1 MREQQSA
8 RRARAETEVA
18 LEKLQA
24 IQSITDSTLITLTVD
39 GLLAE
44 LLARLRR
51 RLNCDNAVVYLVD
64 PEKPQLYPRAFDGV
78 GVDTIRERRVPFGAG
93 FSGRVFSE
101 RRPLIIDDIASLDL
115 ADITGIS
122 PDEVLATCR
131 STMGAPLRVADKV
144 IGVLVVNS
152 METRYFVADDLN
164 LLLLVAD
171 RVAPIIERRSLVESL
186 RGTHQRLRMLSRR
199 LLTAQEE
206 GRRQIAVEL
215 HDGLGQ
221 VLTAAKINMESAAR
235 TTGEEAREQL
245 RQAVACVD
253 QATQQVRDMALN
265 LRPSVLDDLG
275 LAAALRWHVD
285 QFARRTGIPTH
296 LVIAPVPKLSPVLEI
311 TCFRIAQE
319 VLTNVT
325 RHAQAGNVWFSLQYG
340 ERNLSLTVRDD
351 GVGFDVAAARA
362 RAISGTS
369 MGLLGIKERAA
380 SIGGT
385 LLLTSAVGRGSEVS
399 VTLPLDDSGSEPA

>member
-1 MREQQSA
+1 MQ
-8 RRARAETEVA
+8 T
-18 LEKLQA
+18 
-24 IQSITDSTLITLTVD
+24 
-39 GLLAE
+39 
-44 LLARLRR
+44 
-51 RLNCDNAVVYLVD
+51 
-64 PEKPQLYPRAFDGV
+64 
-78 GVDTIRERRVPFGAG
+78 
-93 FSGRVFSE
+93 
-101 RRPLIIDDIASLDL
+101 
-115 ADITGIS
+115 
-122 PDEVLATCR
+122 
-131 STMGAPLRVADKV
+131 
-144 IGVLVVNS
+144 
-152 METRYFVADDLN
+152 
-164 LLLLVAD
+164 
-171 RVAPIIERRSLVESL
+171 
-186 RGTHQRLRMLSRR
+186 
-199 LLTAQEE
+199 
-206 GRRQIAVEL
+206 
-215 HDGLGQ
+215 
-221 VLTAAKINMESAAR
+221 
-235 TTGEEAREQL
+235 
-245 RQAVACVD
+245 
-253 QATQQVRDMALN
+253 
-265 LRPSVLDDLG
+265 
-275 LAAALRWHVD
+275 AALRWHVD